1 MELLHLIKHWL
12 HYIDLHDLY
21 ESEEIYDLL
30 SKSIRIV
37 RIDGKERINS
47 ASQISTMSIWT
58 KVEKWSELFH
68 FISGKKVDEKKK

>member
-12 HYIDLHDLY
+12 HYID
-21 ESEEIYDLL
+21 
-30 SKSIRIV
+30 
-37 RIDGKERINS
+37 GKERINL

-68 FISGKKVDEKKK
+68 FISGKKVDEKKKISLGFIITNLK

>member
-1 MELLHLIKHWL
+1 MVFNVAFYLTLPTEQFLELLQLIKHWL

-37 RIDGKERINS
+37 RIDGKERINL
-47 ASQISTMSIWT
+47 AS
-58 KVEKWSELFH
+58 
-68 FISGKKVDEKKK
+68 